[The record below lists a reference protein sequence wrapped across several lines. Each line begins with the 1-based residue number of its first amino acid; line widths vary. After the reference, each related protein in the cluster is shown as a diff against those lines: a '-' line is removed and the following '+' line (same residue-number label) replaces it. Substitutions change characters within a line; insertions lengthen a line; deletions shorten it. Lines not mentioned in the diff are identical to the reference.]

1 MKLLFKFFFLF
12 LFISFYGQQAGY
24 VFIENKNQW
33 DENVNFKSELKNG
46 DLYVCKDG
54 LLFDFFDEKKLEK
67 LYKSHYTNR
76 KNQLNK
82 ELKKHAYKVNFI
94 NSSNSK
100 FYEGSQPTI
109 CKYNYFL
116 GKDPLKWCA
125 NASGFYHLSYNNLY
139 DSIDLELYSKFFNL
153 KYDLIVKPGGDPN
166 LIKFRYDGI
175 KDISI
180 KKNRLHI
187 YTSVNH
193 IIEDHPIAFQIIN
206 GIKTKV
212 NCNYVL
218 TNNTLSYEFPDGYNK
233 NHDLIIDPTLIFST
247 FSGSFSDN
255 FGYTAT
261 FDSKG
266 FLYSGS
272 SVFGNQYPTTLGA
285 YSTNFDSGKV
295 DIGITKFDTSGS
307 FMVYST
313 YLGGSDDELPHSLIV
328 NSFDELYIMGTT
340 SSNNFPTSNN
350 CYDSS
355 FNGGTA
361 TFMAGGLGVNYNN
374 GSDIFISHLSSNGA
388 NLLGSTYIGGSNN
401 DGLNS
406 TSNNATENVLR
417 YNYADEVR
425 GEIEIDE
432 NNNIYIGSST
442 MSSDFPTTNSAFQ
455 KTFGGG
461 SLDGCI
467 FKMDNSLQNLIWSSY
482 LGGEEH
488 DAIYSIALDDSLN
501 IFCSGGTN
509 STLFPTTNN
518 AYQNNFQGG
527 RCDGFVTH
535 ISKNGNQKISSTYY
549 GSSEYDQVF
558 FIDLDRY
565 NNPYLFGQ
573 TEIQDSSFINN
584 ALWSNP
590 GSGQFVSK
598 LYNNLND
605 IYYSTVFGS
614 GNGVNISPTAF
625 LVDLCNKMY
634 LSGWGGSVNN
644 LSFLGNNA
652 GYTNNMPISNDA
664 YQNSSTDSSDFYI
677 IVIEDDASGFIYGSY
692 FGGDQSSEHVDG
704 GTSRFDR
711 KGKIYQAVCAGCG
724 NNDDFPIYPS
734 GAVSSTNNSPN
745 CNLGVFKMEFEL
757 PYVLADFEQPPL
769 GCEPM
774 THNFINTSVVQ
785 NNSSF
790 IWDFGDG
797 NTSTQANPSHT
808 FQESGTYQVQLIIRD
823 TATCN
828 FGDTIIKNII
838 VIGDSSYYLNDITI
852 CQGENQQIGIL
863 PNPDTNFSYN
873 WSPNVGISNSI
884 VSNPFADPSQTTNY
898 TLLISNGI
906 CVDTAF
912 QKVIV
917 NSPTISI
924 DSSFVLCDHN
934 DIIEL
939 NANSLGTA
947 NEFIW
952 ADNSSLT
959 NLINS
964 NTSDSIIEVSPNEDS
979 WYYIS
984 VINNGCSYKDS
995 VFIDVPIGDL
1005 NINGDSILCIGDSL
1019 LITAEADQNQ
1029 DLIYFEF
1036 YPDSISIGNNQNDS
1050 VWFQLYTNQYINVK
1064 ALDSISGCQLFDSIF
1079 IVVDTLPSTNIL
1091 TSADFTVISPGSST
1105 QLHVEPNG
1113 YQYQWEPSSS
1123 IDDPYSQNPIASPII
1138 TTTYMVNIS
1147 SENCA
1152 KSDSITIE
1160 VKELTCG
1167 PPDVFIPNA
1176 FSPNNDGNND
1186 TLIVRGKYIS
1196 SENFEF
1202 KIFDRLGNIVFKT
1215 NNQYKGWSGDFLES
1229 NKKCDPGVFVYYLKL
1244 DCLDG
1249 QKFFKKGNITLLK

>member
-1 MKLLFKFFFLF
+1 
-12 LFISFYGQQAGY
+12 
-24 VFIENKNQW
+24 
-33 DENVNFKSELKNG
+33 
-46 DLYVCKDG
+46 
-54 LLFDFFDEKKLEK
+54 
-67 LYKSHYTNR
+67 
-76 KNQLNK
+76 
-82 ELKKHAYKVNFI
+82 
-94 NSSNSK
+94 
-100 FYEGSQPTI
+100 
-109 CKYNYFL
+109 
-116 GKDPLKWCA
+116 
-125 NASGFYHLSYNNLY
+125 
-139 DSIDLELYSKFFNL
+139 
-153 KYDLIVKPGGDPN
+153 
-166 LIKFRYDGI
+166 
-175 KDISI
+175 
-180 KKNRLHI
+180 
-187 YTSVNH
+187 
-193 IIEDHPIAFQIIN
+193 
-206 GIKTKV
+206 
-212 NCNYVL
+212 
-218 TNNTLSYEFPDGYNK
+218 
-233 NHDLIIDPTLIFST
+233 
-247 FSGSFSDN
+247 
-255 FGYTAT
+255 
-261 FDSKG
+261 
-266 FLYSGS
+266 
-272 SVFGNQYPTTLGA
+272 
-285 YSTNFDSGKV
+285 
-295 DIGITKFDTSGS
+295 
-307 FMVYST
+307 
-313 YLGGSDDELPHSLIV
+313 
-328 NSFDELYIMGTT
+328 
-340 SSNNFPTSNN
+340 
-350 CYDSS
+350 
-355 FNGGTA
+355 
-361 TFMAGGLGVNYNN
+361 
-374 GSDIFISHLSSNGA
+374 
-388 NLLGSTYIGGSNN
+388 
-401 DGLNS
+401 
-406 TSNNATENVLR
+406 
-417 YNYADEVR
+417 
-425 GEIEIDE
+425 
-432 NNNIYIGSST
+432 
-442 MSSDFPTTNSAFQ
+442 
-455 KTFGGG
+455 
-461 SLDGCI
+461 
-467 FKMDNSLQNLIWSSY
+467 
-482 LGGEEH
+482 
-488 DAIYSIALDDSLN
+488 
-501 IFCSGGTN
+501 
-509 STLFPTTNN
+509 
-518 AYQNNFQGG
+518 
-527 RCDGFVTH
+527 
-535 ISKNGNQKISSTYY
+535 
-549 GSSEYDQVF
+549 
-558 FIDLDRY
+558 
-565 NNPYLFGQ
+565 
-573 TEIQDSSFINN
+573 
-584 ALWSNP
+584 
-590 GSGQFVSK
+590 
-598 LYNNLND
+598 
-605 IYYSTVFGS
+605 
-614 GNGVNISPTAF
+614 
-625 LVDLCNKMY
+625 
-634 LSGWGGSVNN
+634 
-644 LSFLGNNA
+644 
-652 GYTNNMPISNDA
+652 MPISNDA
-664 YQNSSTDSSDFYI
+664 YQNSSIDSSDFYI

-838 VIGDSSYYLNDITI
+838 VIGDSSYYLNDINI

-959 NLINS
+959 NVINS

>member
-1 MKLLFKFFFLF
+1 MNYLEFLF
-12 LFISFYGQQAGY
+12 
-24 VFIENKNQW
+24 
-33 DENVNFKSELKNG
+33 
-46 DLYVCKDG
+46 
-54 LLFDFFDEKKLEK
+54 
-67 LYKSHYTNR
+67 
-76 KNQLNK
+76 
-82 ELKKHAYKVNFI
+82 
-94 NSSNSK
+94 
-100 FYEGSQPTI
+100 
-109 CKYNYFL
+109 
-116 GKDPLKWCA
+116 
-125 NASGFYHLSYNNLY
+125 
-139 DSIDLELYSKFFNL
+139 
-153 KYDLIVKPGGDPN
+153 
-166 LIKFRYDGI
+166 
-175 KDISI
+175 
-180 KKNRLHI
+180 
-187 YTSVNH
+187 
-193 IIEDHPIAFQIIN
+193 
-206 GIKTKV
+206 
-212 NCNYVL
+212 
-218 TNNTLSYEFPDGYNK
+218 
-233 NHDLIIDPTLIFST
+233 
-247 FSGSFSDN
+247 
-255 FGYTAT
+255 
-261 FDSKG
+261 
-266 FLYSGS
+266 
-272 SVFGNQYPTTLGA
+272 
-285 YSTNFDSGKV
+285 
-295 DIGITKFDTSGS
+295 
-307 FMVYST
+307 
-313 YLGGSDDELPHSLIV
+313 
-328 NSFDELYIMGTT
+328 
-340 SSNNFPTSNN
+340 
-350 CYDSS
+350 
-355 FNGGTA
+355 
-361 TFMAGGLGVNYNN
+361 
-374 GSDIFISHLSSNGA
+374 
-388 NLLGSTYIGGSNN
+388 
-401 DGLNS
+401 
-406 TSNNATENVLR
+406 
-417 YNYADEVR
+417 
-425 GEIEIDE
+425 
-432 NNNIYIGSST
+432 
-442 MSSDFPTTNSAFQ
+442 
-455 KTFGGG
+455 
-461 SLDGCI
+461 
-467 FKMDNSLQNLIWSSY
+467 
-482 LGGEEH
+482 
-488 DAIYSIALDDSLN
+488 
-501 IFCSGGTN
+501 
-509 STLFPTTNN
+509 
-518 AYQNNFQGG
+518 
-527 RCDGFVTH
+527 
-535 ISKNGNQKISSTYY
+535 
-549 GSSEYDQVF
+549 DQ
-558 FIDLDRY
+558 
-565 NNPYLFGQ
+565 
-573 TEIQDSSFINN
+573 INN

-644 LSFLGNNA
+644 LSFLDNNA

-959 NLINS
+959 NVINS

-1029 DLIYFEF
+1029 DFIYFEF

-1079 IVVDTLPSTNIL
+1079 IVVDILPSTNIL